1 MIIKKITL
9 KNFYRYG
16 PQEQSLDLTGSGI
29 VGVIGNN
36 GYGKSTLLIDSLLFA
51 FYGKYRCNTI
61 DEVVNMYTE
70 KDCKIGVE
78 LEEQGVNYKIIR
90 YRKHTTHNNN
100 VYIFKEDKDISGH
113 TVAETNNLII
123 DIIKMPYIAFTNSCV
138 FSSELYS
145 EFLAGQNADRLKI
158 FENILSLKEVN
169 SFYETSKDILK
180 ELNNNLE
187 EEKTKKTSISSE
199 INTINITIQNYSNN
213 AKEKLIAAKKQKD
226 LAKKTIKDAEEKI
239 KEYSEI
245 NISDEKNKLS
255 NNSLKEE
262 YKEKISNL
270 ENSKKSFIVNEPV
283 EELIIID
290 KYKNINFEENKIIEL
305 KYLEDVETMKTRQN
319 GFNLEQEKIK
329 SLTSEISNI
338 TSTINFNLNTIK
350 ELDEKILKLKEA
362 TCPFCG
368 NHLTSEKVEEELN
381 KSNLKLN
388 ELTEHNKELNK
399 QKENLNKDLD
409 VANENYT
416 YLIGDYNRIKNSLNN
431 NFVPNSDLVETQY
444 KNALK
449 RVDECKKL
457 KISNDLKINEI
468 DKEIEKINEK
478 LNSLQTTIYTEEEL
492 NNIEEKINILN
503 SLISEKQL
511 EVAAIDGSVKSLY
524 DKKYIEELNKNVE
537 DKNKELDKIVSKIK
551 EQENIIKHYE
561 YLKDCFSNKSN
572 GFKKYF
578 IGNMIGLF
586 NEKINQYLPFFFSEN
601 VKIEFDKDLNETIEM
616 DGFKIGFK
624 SFSQGQRQRAELAIS
639 FSLFDVARAFFKND
653 NKLLILDELDKG
665 LDKSGIQAM
674 MNILRGFDKQLKI
687 FIVSHNPLLE
697 DEIDEKIKIERDI
710 NGFSKIKVK

>member
-1 MIIKKITL
+1 MIT
-9 KNFYRYG
+9 G
-16 PQEQSLDLTGSGI
+16 VVLTGAL
-29 VGVIGNN
+29 VGMAG
-36 GYGKSTLLIDSLLFA
+36 SM
-51 FYGKYRCNTI
+51 
-61 DEVVNMYTE
+61 VV
-70 KDCKIGVE
+70 
-78 LEEQGVNYKIIR
+78 L
-90 YRKHTTHNNN
+90 
-100 VYIFKEDKDISGH
+100 
-113 TVAETNNLII
+113 
-123 DIIKMPYIAFTNSCV
+123 
-138 FSSELYS
+138 
-145 EFLAGQNADRLKI
+145 
-158 FENILSLKEVN
+158 
-169 SFYETSKDILK
+169 
-180 ELNNNLE
+180 
-187 EEKTKKTSISSE
+187 
-199 INTINITIQNYSNN
+199 
-213 AKEKLIAAKKQKD
+213 AAKKQKD

-319 GFNLEQEKIK
+319 GSNLEQEKIK

-338 TSTINFNLNTIK
+338 ASTINFNLNTIK

-368 NHLTSEKVEEELN
+368 NHLTSEKAEEELN

-388 ELTEHNKELNK
+388 ELTKHNKELNE
-399 QKENLNKDLD
+399 QKESLNKDLD
-409 VANENYT
+409 IANENYT

-431 NFVPNSDLVETQY
+431 NFIPNSDLIEAQY

-449 RVDECKKL
+449 RIDECKKL

-537 DKNKELDKIVSKIK
+537 DKNKELDKIVNKIK

-697 DEIDEKIKIERDI
+697 DEIDEKIKIERDT